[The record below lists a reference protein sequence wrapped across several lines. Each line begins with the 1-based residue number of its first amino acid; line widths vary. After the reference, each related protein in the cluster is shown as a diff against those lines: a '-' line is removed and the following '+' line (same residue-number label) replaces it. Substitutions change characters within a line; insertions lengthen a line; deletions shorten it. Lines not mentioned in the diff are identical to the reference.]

1 MALVD
6 QLQGMSS
13 FLIKECAL
21 DPQAITD
28 AKRAIESSKQ
38 GLISYLSQNHLLDEV
53 EFAYRASKFYA
64 LPLID
69 IKTLDP
75 SVIPDQYLDDNLVKR
90 YHVIPIF
97 KRNNRLVLAT
107 SQPLN
112 VEAMQSYRFFSGME
126 VICVMCISS
135 ELEKFINKA
144 TQFYAHQVLADFSDE
159 NLSEI
164 EFDIASAT
172 KDKADMQA
180 DAPIVKFVN
189 KTIIDAIKKGASD
202 IHFEPFE
209 RQYRIRYRLDGILY
223 EQSKP
228 PVHLAKQ
235 LTSRLKI
242 MANLDIAERRIPQD
256 GRFKMQISKRS
267 AVDFRVSTCP
277 TLYGE
282 KIVLRILDSGQLN
295 LNVHELGLEAYQKA
309 QYLNALNLSQGMVL
323 VTGPTGSGKTVT
335 LYSGLSIINQLDKNV
350 STAEDPIEINLPGV
364 NQVNINPKTGLTFAS
379 TLRAF
384 LRQDPDIIMIGEIR
398 DLETAEIAIK
408 AAQTGH
414 LVLSTLHTNNA
425 CETITRL
432 ASMGLASYNIASSIT
447 LVIAQRL
454 IRKLCDYCKEEDHI
468 HSSAL
473 KELGFQETQLIDDV
487 TIYKACGCEH
497 CNHGYK
503 GRIGV
508 FEILEITPE
517 IQQLI
522 LEKANVAE
530 LLKMAKSQKLITL
543 KDAIILK
550 VLQGITSLEELNRTT

>member
-1 MALVD
+1 MTPVD
-6 QLQGMSS
+6 QLQGISS
-13 FLIKECAL
+13 FLIKECAV
-21 DPQAITD
+21 DPQAITN
-28 AKRAIESSKQ
+28 AKLAIASSKESF
-38 GLISYLSQNHLLDEV
+38 LSYLSQHHLIDEV
-53 EFAYRASKFYA
+53 DFAHRAAKFYA

-69 IKTLDP
+69 IKLVDP
-75 SVIPDQYLDDNLVKR
+75 SVIPDKYLDDNLIKR
-90 YHVIPIF
+90 YQVVPIF
-97 KRNNRLVLAT
+97 KRNNSLILAT

-112 VEAMQSYRFFSGME
+112 VEAMQSYRFFSGMD
-126 VICVMCISS
+126 VLCVLCIAS
-135 ELEKFINKA
+135 ELEAFINKI
-144 TQFYAHQVLADFSDE
+144 TQFYAHQVLADYTDE
-159 NLSEI
+159 SLSEI
-164 EFDIASAT
+164 EFDIALSSHT
-172 KDKADMQA
+172 KTETQT

-189 KTIIDAIKKGASD
+189 KTIVDAIKKGASD

-242 MANLDIAERRIPQD
+242 MANLDIAERRLPQD

-267 AVDFRVSTCP
+267 SVDFRVSTCP

-295 LNVHELGLEAYQKA
+295 LSVHELGLEAHQKA
-309 QYLNALNLSQGMVL
+309 QYLNALDLSQGMVL

-335 LYSGLSIINQLDKNV
+335 LYSGLSLINKLDKNL

-364 NQVNINPKTGLTFAS
+364 NQVNINPKTGLSFAS

-432 ASMGLASYNIASSIT
+432 ASMGIAAYNIASSIT

-454 IRKLCDYCKEEDHI
+454 IRKLCDYCKEEDHV
-468 HSSAL
+468 HLTAL
-473 KELGFQETQLIDDV
+473 KELGFQETQLDEDV
-487 TIYKACGCEH
+487 TVYKACGCDR

-508 FEILEITPE
+508 FEVLEITPE
-517 IQQLI
+517 IQRLI

-530 LLKMAKSQKLITL
+530 LSKEAKSQKFITL

-550 VLQGITSLEELNRTT
+550 ILQGVTSLEELTRVT